1 MQLDLFDSDKD
12 KKSDLCETQQISGLV
27 YHKDLLS
34 NDRQKEILEK
44 IDSQPWLLDL
54 KRRVQHYGYR
64 YNYKARKVNY
74 EMKIGELPEFAVEV
88 GNQLLKENL
97 INTLPDQLI
106 VNEYEPGQGIAAHI
120 DCVPCFEN
128 TIVTVSLGSA
138 YDMDFIRIADG
149 KVVSKTLEVGSALVM
164 KDESRHD
171 WMHRINARRSD
182 PTNDG
187 KQKRKR
193 GRRVSLTFRNV
204 IIS

>member
-1 MQLDLFDSDKD
+1 MQLDLFDSDRD
-12 KKSDLCETQQISGLV
+12 KKSDLCETHHINGLV

-149 KVVSKTLEVGSALVM
+149 KVVSKTLELGSALVM